1 MDIQLG
7 GIIYLLFYFHAGAF
21 HLEDREKRRG
31 GQRGTQKQKG
41 RICMQLQSYQQ
52 SKRGARVF
60 INRVFCWIGY
70 QARGQEGMP
79 DAACIKVNRCGCII
93 IQDVLCMLG

>member
-21 HLEDREKRRG
+21 DLGDREKRRG

-41 RICMQLQSYQQ
+41 RICMQLQSYSPRGVQGYL
-52 SKRGARVF
+52 SIEYFVGLVIKRGAR
-60 INRVFCWIGY
+60 
-70 QARGQEGMP
+70 RGCQMQR
-79 DAACIKVNRCGCII
+79 A
-93 IQDVLCMLG
+93 